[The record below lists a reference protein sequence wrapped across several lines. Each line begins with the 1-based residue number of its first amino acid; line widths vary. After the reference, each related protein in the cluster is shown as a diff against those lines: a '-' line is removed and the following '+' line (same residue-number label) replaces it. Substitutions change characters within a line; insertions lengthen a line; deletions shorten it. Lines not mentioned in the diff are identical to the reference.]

1 MVANHLGNNKVQ
13 ELLREFRVQAGFLR
27 HGTQASNLRLFTA
40 GVAGGQVVLSLQD
53 AHALG
58 RLKTLREDVHQRCI
72 EVVDGAAHGEELL
85 VDLRCDFIAHGGGV
99 GVKFAGSVF
108 GSHRSL
114 LSSVVV
120 FCALRPSRML
130 RQRLAIAG

>member
-1 MVANHLGNNKVQ
+1 M
-13 ELLREFRVQAGFLR
+13 
-27 HGTQASNLRLFTA
+27 
-40 GVAGGQVVLSLQD
+40 LSLQD

-108 GSHRSL
+108 GGHRFL
-114 LSSVVV
+114 LGLVVV
-120 FCALRPSRML
+120 FYAAAAAATGREQLSV
-130 RQRLAIAG
+130 AILSG